1 MSEAIAITGT
11 GAICSAGATP
21 EQIYRTL
28 CAGQTAFAPLGQ
40 WDSSSWP
47 APLAGGIGSIDP
59 AAIFEDRKLLKALQR
74 LRRTDLLG
82 LLAASRAVQ
91 AARIVEY
98 RRTLDEPEQQ
108 IFNERTAVHTGCG
121 GVAYHYQY
129 DFLPALA
136 ASGGELHAF
145 GEQLGATVN
154 PTWLLQALPNNVLC
168 YLGIAYGFKGPNS
181 CITNHS
187 VSGMMAIIEAFHAL
201 RAGEA
206 QRAVAVGHDSPIE
219 PETLLNLYRLGLVT
233 TDLIH
238 PFDNA
243 RSGCLLGEGAA
254 ALTLETPAAAQAR
267 GASIIGMIM
276 GGGVTTEAGGV
287 LSIRADGDGEA
298 RAIELALDDAG
309 VSPGDVGLI
318 AAHGNGTV
326 NSDMSEAA
334 AISRIFGSDMPPVTA
349 FKWAF
354 GHSMAAAGA
363 LDTVIALSC
372 LRAGYAPGIATLR
385 EIDPRCLPL
394 AVSSAGSRPRSDI
407 ALVLGRGFGGM
418 SAALVIKASTG
429 AAS

>member
-1 MSEAIAITGT
+1 MSAAIAITGT

-21 EQIYRTL
+21 EQIYGTL
-28 CAGQTAFAPLGQ
+28 CAGKMAFAPLRE

-47 APLAGGIGSIDP
+47 APLAGGVESID
-59 AAIFEDRKLLKALQR
+59 AASIFEDRKLLKALQR
-74 LRRTDLLG
+74 LHRTDLLG
-82 LLAASRAVQ
+82 LFAASRAVQ
-91 AARIVEY
+91 DARIVGY
-98 RRTLDEPEQQ
+98 RRALDEAEQQ
-108 IFNERTAVHTGCG
+108 TFNERTAVHTGCG

-136 ASGGELHAF
+136 ASGGELRAF
-145 GEQLGATVN
+145 GEKLGASVN

-206 QRAVAVGHDSPIE
+206 QRAVAVGHDAPIE
-219 PETLLNLYRLGLVT
+219 PETILNLYRLGLVT
-233 TDLIH
+233 TDLIR
-238 PFDNA
+238 PFDDA
-243 RSGCLLGEGAA
+243 RGGCLLGEGAA
-254 ALTLETPAAAQAR
+254 AMTLETPDAARSR
-267 GASIIGMIM
+267 GAPVIGTIL
-276 GGGVTTEAGGV
+276 GAGVTTEAAGV

-309 VSPGDVGLI
+309 VGPGEVGLI

-326 NSDMSEAA
+326 NSDQSEAVA
-334 AISRIFGSDMPPVTA
+334 LNRIFGAAMPPVTA

-354 GHSMAAAGA
+354 GHTMAAAGA
-363 LDTVIALSC
+363 IDTVIALNC

-385 EIDPRCLPL
+385 EIDRRCQPL
-394 AVSSAGSRPRSDI
+394 AASSGGVRPRSDI
-407 ALVLGRGFGGM
+407 ALVVGRGFGGM
-418 SAALVIKASTG
+418 TAALVIKAPPG
-429 AAS
+429 DAS